1 MKKNFLF
8 LFISALFLSL
18 LSCKNNVKYLED
30 EKAGIE
36 YYKKGVYEKALTSLE
51 KANSLGSADAA
62 YYLGEMFRQ
71 GRGVEKNYSVACRYY
86 QKSAEADN
94 KKAYLNAGMCH
105 IPDKK
110 DENGFKEAFK
120 WFKRA
125 AEEINETD
133 LGETERKDFFVKF
146 GIMYFAGLGTLQD
159 FSEAAKW
166 FEKAAELGDAYS
178 QGALAM
184 LNYAGNGVLTDK
196 KKARYWAEKAAAQG
210 DDTGEFVLGMLNHYS
225 LPPEQNIQEA
235 VKWYEKAAAQGHAAA
250 CYLVALIY
258 EKGEGVPQDLKKA
271 RYYYEEAAKGKYEE
285 PKKAL
290 QEFNA
295 RYSHHH

>member
-71 GRGVEKNYSVACRYY
+71 GRGVDKNYSVACRYY

-110 DENGFKEAFK
+110 DENGFKEVFK

-133 LGETERKDFFVKF
+133 LGGQKKRPHRATIRENLYLECSITTVFHLSKTYRK
-146 GIMYFAGLGTLQD
+146 
-159 FSEAAKW
+159 
-166 FEKAAELGDAYS
+166 
-178 QGALAM
+178 
-184 LNYAGNGVLTDK
+184 
-196 KKARYWAEKAAAQG
+196 
-210 DDTGEFVLGMLNHYS
+210 
-225 LPPEQNIQEA
+225 P
-235 VKWYEKAAAQGHAAA
+235 
-250 CYLVALIY
+250 
-258 EKGEGVPQDLKKA
+258 
-271 RYYYEEAAKGKYEE
+271 
-285 PKKAL
+285 
-290 QEFNA
+290 
-295 RYSHHH
+295 